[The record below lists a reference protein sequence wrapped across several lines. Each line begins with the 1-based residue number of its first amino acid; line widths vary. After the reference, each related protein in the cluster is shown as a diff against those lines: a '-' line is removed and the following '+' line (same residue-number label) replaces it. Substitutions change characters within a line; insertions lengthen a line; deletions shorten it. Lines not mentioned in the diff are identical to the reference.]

1 MGVIVN
7 HWAFPAGLYDNVAM
21 PDHAHP
27 ADRYAVIGHPIAHS
41 KSPTI
46 HGLFAQAT
54 GQHLVYTAIDAEPD
68 AFANTV
74 AHFIQ
79 SGGRGLN
86 VTLPFKL
93 EACALATDP
102 MPSAVLAGAAN
113 CLAFKGDR
121 MEAHNFDGVG
131 LVTDLATHHGAQL
144 KGRRVLVLGAGG
156 ATRGALPA
164 LADAAPAVLAVAN
177 RSAHKARD
185 LQSHFAPHFALQAGG
200 FGDFAGESF
209 DVVINATSTGLSDQA
224 LPLPAGLFAPKALA
238 YDMVYGKG
246 LTPFLRQAQTAG
258 GTRRADG
265 LGMLVEQ
272 AAEAF
277 ALWRGVRPPTQDV
290 IQKLRN

>member
-1 MGVIVN
+1 M
-7 HWAFPAGLYDNVAM
+7 GLYDNVNM
-21 PDHAHP
+21 IDHPTP

-46 HGLFAQAT
+46 HGLFSQAT
-54 GQHLVYTAIDAEPD
+54 GQHMVYTTIDAEPD
-68 AFANTV
+68 AFADTV
-74 AHFIQ
+74 ARFIQ

-121 MEAHNFDGVG
+121 IEAHNFDGKG
-131 LVTDLATHHGAQL
+131 LVTDIAQHHGTSL
-144 KGRRVLVLGAGG
+144 RGRRVLVLGAGG

-164 LADAAPAVLAVAN
+164 LADAGPAVLVVAN
-177 RSAHKARD
+177 RTADKARD
-185 LQSHFAPHFALQAGG
+185 LKTHFAPHFALQAGG
-200 FGDFAGESF
+200 FEDLAGESF

-224 LPLPAGLFAPKALA
+224 LPLPSGLFAPGALA

-246 LTPFLRQAQTAG
+246 LTPFMRQAQDAG
-258 GTRRADG
+258 VTRLADG
-265 LGMLVEQ
+265 LGMLIEQ

-277 ALWRGVRPPTQDV
+277 ALWRGVRPQTGDV
-290 IQKLRN
+290 IRSLRGMLTPQ

>member
-1 MGVIVN
+1 MV
-7 HWAFPAGLYDNVAM
+7 DNVAM
-21 PDHAHP
+21 SPNTPP

-54 GQHLVYTAIDAEPD
+54 GQHMLYTAIDAEPD
-68 AFANTV
+68 AFADTV
-74 AHFIQ
+74 ARFIQ

-113 CLAFKGDR
+113 CLAFKGAR
-121 MEAHNFDGVG
+121 IEAHNFDGVG
-131 LVTDLATHHGAQL
+131 LVTDLATHHGTQL

-177 RSAHKARD
+177 RSADKARD

-200 FGDFAGESF
+200 FDDFAGESF
-209 DVVINATSTGLSDQA
+209 DVIINATSTGLSDQT
-224 LPLPAGLFAPKALA
+224 LPLPAGLFASNAVA

-246 LTPFLRQAQTAG
+246 LTPFMRQAQDAG
-258 GTRRADG
+258 VTRLADG

-277 ALWRGVRPPTQDV
+277 ALWRGVRPPTADV
-290 IQKLRN
+290 IKTLRG